1 MTKNNLKVHLKW
13 LLDQGPSL
21 YPSLNSSTRNGI
33 LFDQSVR
40 ADRPV
45 VTSPSVHI
53 PQSTVEVGIE
63 DTANNDPEVK
73 SDVESDLDMGRLS
86 FAPQSASRPR
96 MLLFQNNDASPRIS
110 KTPSRLSD
118 EKFPVKPRSSQPKS
132 VIKGIVTV
140 DLRRV
145 VEDES

>member
-21 YPSLNSSTRNGI
+21 YPSLNPSTRNG
-33 LFDQSVR
+33 LLLNQSVR
-40 ADRPV
+40 AERPV

-53 PQSTVEVGIE
+53 PLSTVEVGIE
-63 DTANNDPEVK
+63 DTANNDTEVR

-86 FAPQSASRPR
+86 FAPRSTSRPQ

-110 KTPSRLSD
+110 KIPSRLSD
-118 EKFPVKPRSSQPKS
+118 ERSPVKPRSSQPKS

-140 DLRRV
+140 DLRRM